1 MDAAGAVAA
10 VDVAA
15 VGHVELGLGR
25 RGPLVA
31 AVAVDPEEGHGGD
44 LHIIKSLCA
53 KFGKRELISPKIVEK
68 KNNRQNR

>member
-1 MDAAGAVAA
+1 MNGSLVDASGAVAA

-31 AVAVDPEEGHGGD
+31 AVAVDPEEGHGVD
-44 LHIIKSLCA
+44 LSVCRINH
-53 KFGKRELISPKIVEK
+53 FK
-68 KNNRQNR
+68 KYL